1 VPLLTGNDQITLDA
15 FATTLTN
22 KTLNTDE
29 NVIKHSTTNNAGDIL
44 VNTGTKFDRFAR
56 GTGLQVL
63 QMNSGATAAQWAT
76 ISSYTEAKGSTT
88 KNGDASTVAF
98 TQAHGLG
105 GTPTYYGVS
114 PTSTDADGDFYLTAD
129 GTNLTITYPFPP
141 PTGTSNL
148 TYVWRAAL

>member
-1 VPLLTGNDQITLDA
+1 M
-15 FATTLTN
+15 
-22 KTLNTDE
+22 NTDA
-29 NVIKHSTTNNAGDIL
+29 NTIKHSSTNNNGDLL
-44 VNTGTKFDRFAR
+44 VNTGSKFDRFAR

-63 QMNSGATAAQWAT
+63 QVNSGATALQWAT

-88 KNGDASTVAF
+88 KSGDASTTAF

-105 GTPTYYGVS
+105 GTPTWFGIT
-114 PTSTDADGDFYLTAD
+114 PTSADADSEFVRTAD